1 MVIRRTRKRKSIKIK
16 RKTKKILV
24 KRGGN
29 KHKNKHKNKNKNKN
43 KQKNK
48 NKNKQKNKNK
58 NKKATKEYTL
68 KNISKDKCAPKKKGE
83 DLDFSCYTP
92 QILLK
97 MRDIWNIKHPDSKII
112 TNDVK
117 EIWETLAI
125 YMKST
130 CGKESCWIKNK
141 LFKGDLE
148 NNDLQNI
155 FSPNQPKEWKKN
167 PQEWLSSIEILQFMK
182 QYENAYHCFEFLG
195 PSPIDYD
202 AHISHGECVWED
214 LCEFD
219 LKKTIERGKKKI
231 GIIFN
236 LDEHNRG
243 GSHWVAMFVNCNL
256 GEIYYFDSYGDP
268 APKQLRKLGWE
279 IQKQSGKFGKR
290 YKYISNKIRHQ
301 YSESEC
307 GMYCLY
313 FIVELLKDR
322 PFDFFNK
329 RILDK
334 KVIRLRNKY
343 FNKN

>member
-1 MVIRRTRKRKSIKIK
+1 MVARRTRKNKRKKYRKRESRKRNQRKRKSN
-16 RKTKKILV
+16 KKWI

-29 KHKNKHKNKNKNKN
+29 KK
-43 KQKNK
+43 
-48 NKNKQKNKNK
+48 K
-58 NKKATKEYTL
+58 NKKKNKKTKEFTL
-68 KNISKDKCAPKKKGE
+68 KNINKDKCAPKKKGE

-92 QILLK
+92 QVLFK
-97 MRDIWNIKHPDSKII
+97 MRDIWNTRHPDSKIV

-117 EIWETLAI
+117 EIWETLAS
-125 YMKST
+125 YMKNT
-130 CGKESCWIKNK
+130 CRKESCWIKNK
-141 LFKGDLE
+141 LFNGEFE
-148 NNDLQNI
+148 NNDLENI
-155 FSPNQPKEWKKN
+155 FSPRQPSEWKKN

-236 LDEHNRG
+236 LDEHNKG

-268 APKQLRKLGWE
+268 DPKQIRKLGWE
-279 IQKQSGKFGKR
+279 IQKQSDKFGKR
-290 YKYISNKIRHQ
+290 YKYKSNKIRHQ

-307 GMYCLY
+307 GMYCLF
-313 FIVELLKDR
+313 FIVELLKDKN
-322 PFDFFNK
+322 FEFFNK

>member
-1 MVIRRTRKRKSIKIK
+1 MVARRTRK
-16 RKTKKILV
+16 KKY
-24 KRGGN
+24 KY
-29 KHKNKHKNKNKNKN
+29 
-43 KQKNK
+43 
-48 NKNKQKNKNK
+48 KNKNK
-58 NKKATKEYTL
+58 NKKRLTKRGGNKKKRIKKRRRKRKVKKEFSL
-68 KNISKDKCAPKKKGE
+68 NNIRKDKCAPKKKGE

-92 QILLK
+92 GVLLK
-97 MRDIWNIKHPDSKII
+97 MRDIWNKRHPDSKIE
-112 TNDVK
+112 TNNVK
-117 EIWETLAI
+117 EIWETLAY

-130 CGKESCWIKNK
+130 CRKESCWIKNK
-141 LFKGDLE
+141 LFKGKIEKSDV
-148 NNDLQNI
+148 DNI
-155 FSPNQPKEWKKN
+155 FSPKQPEEWKKN
-167 PQEWLSSIEILQFMK
+167 PMEWLSSIEILQFMK

-243 GSHWVAMFVNCNL
+243 GSHWVAMFVNSNL

-279 IQKQSGKFGKR
+279 IQKQSEKFGKR
-290 YKYISNKIRHQ
+290 YKYKSNKIRHQ
-301 YSESEC
+301 YTESEC

-313 FIVELLKDR
+313 FVVELLKDK
-322 PFDFFNK
+322 PFDFFHK

-334 KVIRLRNKY
+334 KVISLRNKY

>member
-1 MVIRRTRKRKSIKIK
+1 MPRI
-16 RKTKKILV
+16 TKKINNGKKKKYTRKGGRKKRKNV
-24 KRGGN
+24 KR
-29 KHKNKHKNKNKNKN
+29 KNVKRKNVKRTA
-43 KQKNK
+43 
-48 NKNKQKNKNK
+48 
-58 NKKATKEYTL
+58 NKKFSI
-68 KNISKDKCAPKKKGE
+68 KNFSRDKCAPKKKGE
-83 DLDFSCYTP
+83 ELGFSCYTP
-92 QILLK
+92 QVLLR
-97 MRDIWNIKHPDSKII
+97 MRDIWNTRHPDSKIT
-112 TNDVK
+112 TNNVK
-117 EIWETLAI
+117 EIWETLAY

-141 LFKGDLE
+141 LFKGKIDKVE
-148 NNDLQNI
+148 VDNI
-155 FSPNQPKEWKKN
+155 FSPKQPEEWKKN
-167 PQEWLSSIEILQFMK
+167 PREWLSSIEILQFMK

-202 AHISHGECVWED
+202 EHISHGECVWED

-256 GEIYYFDSYGDP
+256 GIIYYFDSYGDP
-268 APKQLRKLGWE
+268 APKQIRKLGWE
-279 IQKQSGKFGKR
+279 IQKQSENIGKR
-290 YKYISNKIRHQ
+290 YKYKSNKIRHQ
-301 YSESEC
+301 YTDSEC

-313 FIVELLKDR
+313 FIVELLKDK

-334 KVIRLRNKY
+334 KVISLRSKY